1 MAVNLINS
9 NDITISQDN
18 ADIQLNLTK
27 QIPTIDSTISTSS
40 TNGIENQAI
49 TNYVNGINNYSPST
63 EIVIGTY
70 NGKPL
75 YRIELSEVAIT
86 GTSQATDV
94 SSYNIDELVNLNSRY
109 KEYSSGTDYNGDFG
123 NYYISSSDYRRT
135 FFRTLN
141 NGATKSLE
149 YRGKATGVVIY
160 TMEYT
165 KTTD

>member
-1 MAVNLINS
+1 MAQLKRYNGASWENVGGNIAPKTTTTNSDTDAYSCNYIN
-9 NDITISQDN
+9 N
-18 ADIQLNLTK
+18 
-27 QIPTIDSTISTSS
+27 
-40 TNGIENQAI
+40 
-49 TNYVNGINNYSPST
+49 INNYSPNS

-75 YRIELSEVAIT
+75 YRIELSEVTIT

-123 NYYISSSDYRRT
+123 NYYTSSSDYRRT